1 MKIYL
6 VVNDWA
12 TEDASDVSIT
22 VFDMPEKAKKEFEK
36 QKFEERCECWDK
48 AFNGEEIADGYCL
61 DENDFLF
68 EIWEDGCYVTSHTR
82 IQIIEKEVN

>member
-1 MKIYL
+1 MKIYI

-12 TEDASDVSIT
+12 TEDTSDVSIT
-22 VFDMPEKAKKEFEK
+22 AFDSLEKAKQEFEK
-36 QKFEERCECWDK
+36 QKIEEKTECWDK

-68 EIWEDGCYVTSHTR
+68 EIWEEGYYISSHTR
-82 IQIIEKEVN
+82 IQILEQEVH